1 MDQQQSESLRGIC
14 AEAGFARKV
23 IKEIIGQHAYAQ
35 AHGLTRQATSAAD
48 REAQIYSLLALLN
61 TGVPTEIDAYLKG
74 NYAQNLIYAK
84 FCTDPI

>member
-1 MDQQQSESLRGIC
+1 MNQQHLAQLCSIC

-35 AHGLTRQATSAAD
+35 AHGLTRQATPAAD

-61 TGVPTEIDAYLKG
+61 AAAPTEIDAYLKG